1 MANETTPENPPAPKI
16 KDFGITSAFV
26 VIYDD
31 ETANVIALKP
41 GEEQIV
47 ELTKHWQGEMQKQ
60 EDDQ

>member
-1 MANETTPENPPAPKI
+1 MANENTPTKKI

-31 ETANVIALKP
+31 DTADVIAIKP

-47 ELTKHWQGEMQKQ
+47 ELAKKWQTKLQ
-60 EDDQ
+60 EQNADD